1 MIKRLIFEIDGTL
14 ITGVTFDEAIKNSLM
29 AHGLFSEE
37 NLQKYI
43 NAISTYEDEN
53 YQYEEKKYLQH
64 FSHALGT
71 KIDKDFLNIHFKN
84 LEIYAVPDEIN
95 KELISTIEQLCK
107 KYELV
112 ILTNYF
118 EQPQKNR
125 LKKIGISDYFSEFY
139 GEKVI
144 KPYKQAFLDAIRL
157 T

>member
-1 MIKRLIFEIDGTL
+1 MT
-14 ITGVTFDEAIKNSLM
+14 
-29 AHGLFSEE
+29 
-37 NLQKYI
+37 YI
-43 NAISTYEDEN
+43 
-53 YQYEEKKYLQH
+53 
-64 FSHALGT
+64 
-71 KIDKDFLNIHFKN
+71 KDFFNTHVLLLNIHFKN